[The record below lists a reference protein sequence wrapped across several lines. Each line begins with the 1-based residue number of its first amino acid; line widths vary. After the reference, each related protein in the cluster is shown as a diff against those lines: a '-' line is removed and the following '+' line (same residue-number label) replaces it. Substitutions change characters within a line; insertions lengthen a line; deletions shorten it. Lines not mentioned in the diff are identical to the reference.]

1 MAQARKT
8 RPEKNTVNS
17 FNADEERV
25 MLVLAWA
32 ERSMT
37 LSELSASLETSAEDL
52 REAMRSLY
60 RRQFLLISRGIGQIR
75 DTYLLS
81 QPARAYVRR
90 HLLPETPRKLPI
102 ENLTATSKRP

>member
-1 MAQARKT
+1 MT
-8 RPEKNTVNS
+8 RPEKNTISS

-37 LSELSASLETSAEDL
+37 LTELSASLETSADDL
-52 REAMRSLY
+52 RAAMRSLY

-81 QPARAYVRR
+81 KPAREYVRR
-90 HLLPETPRKLPI
+90 HLLPETPSKLPI
-102 ENLTATSKRP
+102 ETLTAAGKRP

>member
-1 MAQARKT
+1 MAKASKVRH
-8 RPEKNTVNS
+8 EKNTVSS
-17 FNADEERV
+17 FHADEERV

-37 LSELSASLETSAEDL
+37 LSELSSSLETSAEDL

-60 RRQFLLISRGIGQIR
+60 RRRFLLISRGIGQIK

-90 HLLPETPRKLPI
+90 YLLPETPRKLPI
-102 ENLTATSKRP
+102 ETLTAASKRH